1 MTRSLIC
8 SQRAHHETAHDQQYW
23 SRSTGPARLQEKLT
37 AEKQKQQRWR
47 RPGCRPHTLE
57 VPIMHL
63 DGLVHYSPPPLVI
76 ISWYWSLTDWSVYQ
90 CLLDTGSQI
99 DLSLHR
105 PVEQEA
111 PVCRPRWRTARWTA
125 STNQVS
131 SWNDAFKCNN
141 TKLEKWTLWS
151 AAKWKNWINKK
162 SEVSEGSAASL
173 TSVSVGFQSSDQWL
187 KITKEHLLE
196 YCT

>member
-99 DLSLHR
+99 DLSLHDPSNRKLQCVGRADALLDEQHR
-105 PVEQEA
+105 PIRWA
-111 PVCRPRWRTARWTA
+111 PETMH
-125 STNQVS
+125 
-131 SWNDAFKCNN
+131 
-141 TKLEKWTLWS
+141 LS
-151 AAKWKNWINKK
+151 AIIQNWKNELCDQLLNEQTGSIRSQRSVKAAPLHWPL
-162 SEVSEGSAASL
+162 SVSDFRAL
-173 TSVSVGFQSSDQWL
+173 TSGW
-187 KITKEHLLE
+187 K
-196 YCT
+196 

>member
-63 DGLVHYSPPPLVI
+63 DGLVHYSPPPPCDYQLILIPDRLIGV
-76 ISWYWSLTDWSVYQ
+76 SVFTGHRVTDRPVAS
-90 CLLDTGSQI
+90 
-99 DLSLHR
+99 R

-162 SEVSEGSAASL
+162 SEVREGSAASL

>member
-63 DGLVHYSPPPLVI
+63 DGLVHYSPPPPLWLSADI
-76 ISWYWSLTDWSVYQ
+76 DPWQTDRCISVYWTQGHRSTCRFTDPSNRKLQ
-90 CLLDTGSQI
+90 CVGRADALLDEQHRPIRWAPETMHLSAIIQNWKNELCDQLLNEQTGSIRSQRSVKAAPLHWP
-99 DLSLHR
+99 LS
-105 PVEQEA
+105 
-111 PVCRPRWRTARWTA
+111 
-125 STNQVS
+125 VS
-131 SWNDAFKCNN
+131 DFRA
-141 TKLEKWTLWS
+141 
-151 AAKWKNWINKK
+151 
-162 SEVSEGSAASL
+162 L
-173 TSVSVGFQSSDQWL
+173 TSGW
-187 KITKEHLLE
+187 K
-196 YCT
+196 